1 MQGQTTGCFVKLFRL
16 TVAQFDPVTF
26 IDATRQVG
34 LLHKRDSLATR
45 LVRPSIRKKA
55 DDWGLIYLAA

>member
-26 IDATRQVG
+26 IDAIRLVR
-34 LLHKRDSLATR
+34 LLHNRDSLATR
-45 LVRPSIRKKA
+45 LPKLSI
-55 DDWGLIYLAA
+55 